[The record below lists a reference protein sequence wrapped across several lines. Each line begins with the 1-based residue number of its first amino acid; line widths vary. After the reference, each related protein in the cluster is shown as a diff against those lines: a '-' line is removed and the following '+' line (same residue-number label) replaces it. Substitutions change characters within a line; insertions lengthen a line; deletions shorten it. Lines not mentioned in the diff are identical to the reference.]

1 MKQEQM
7 LYIEDTIV
15 HKSYVLEESI
25 KLFRWLCSQEKY
37 DLAKQLIITC
47 CVHDNSKLTTN
58 EYDEMPMVS
67 SIAGNKHMTD
77 PTIIPNDEVSKILEL
92 HWENNSH
99 HPEHYKNINHMN
111 EIDILEMVCDW
122 SARSRQY
129 NTNLLSFAKTRL
141 ENRFVNFSQE
151 NKQKILNYCE
161 ILTNIKE

>member
-1 MKQEQM
+1 
-7 LYIEDTIV
+7 
-15 HKSYVLEESI
+15 
-25 KLFRWLCSQEKY
+25 
-37 DLAKQLIITC
+37 
-47 CVHDNSKLTTN
+47 
-58 EYDEMPMVS
+58 
-67 SIAGNKHMTD
+67 MTD